1 MLLAVILCGLIL
13 GISGIVLLLLK
24 LKRTMHSESV
34 IYGISMVLCIIVM
47 IVSWCMNMGWY
58 RFILTFF
65 AVPVIHAVG
74 FAVMNGIFLFKLPYS
89 GKLKVYTIFSYVTYL
104 LTYICF
110 PDGGDIPTKYVF
122 FGLIKNDTV
131 AEVFGVISLI
141 SMVAH
146 IVFAILQII
155 EFRRTIPPAFNRDDE

>member
-13 GISGIVLLLLK
+13 GISGIVLWILK
-24 LKRTMHSESV
+24 FKRTMHSESV
-34 IYGISMVLCIIVM
+34 IYGISMVLCIIIM

-58 RFILTFF
+58 RFILIFF

-74 FAVMNGIFLFKLPYS
+74 FAIVNGIVLSKLPYS
-89 GKLKVYTIFSYVTYL
+89 GKLKVYTILSYVTYL

-122 FGLIKNDTV
+122 FGLIKNDIV

-141 SMVAH
+141 SLVAH
-146 IVFAILQII
+146 IVFVVLQII
-155 EFRRTIPPAFNRDDE
+155 EFRRIVPPAFDRDE